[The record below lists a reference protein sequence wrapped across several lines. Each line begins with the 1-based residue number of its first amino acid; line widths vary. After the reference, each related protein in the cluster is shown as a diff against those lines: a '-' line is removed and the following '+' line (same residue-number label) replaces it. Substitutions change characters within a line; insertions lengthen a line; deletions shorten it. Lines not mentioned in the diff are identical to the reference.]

1 VTAAPSQP
9 PRLKRYELVGA
20 WLHVWTPPK
29 GVEVPPVPVRRLL
42 IWGAVVAV
50 VLGGA
55 AAVIVPAIDKGKRRG
70 AAERARAEQAYVAR
84 EKARL
89 AKDQTPR
96 SGRSTTRTA
105 TDAGTRALVLADMRA
120 AITSDARARARA
132 GTIDG
137 PISRTTCDVVPS
149 LTNAQRG
156 IYRCL
161 AVSGSEDNSVK
172 GFSLLTGYSFI
183 ANVDFTHGSFVW
195 CKLNPR
201 PGERARGDIPHVQVS
216 PACAGKLSE
225 AL

>member
-1 VTAAPSQP
+1 VTAGRSQQP
-9 PRLKRYELVGA
+9 KLRRLELVAA

-29 GVEVPPVPVRRLL
+29 GVDVPPVPVRRLVIYGL
-42 IWGAVVAV
+42 AAAL
-50 VLGGA
+50 VLGA
-55 AAVIVPAIDKGKRRG
+55 AAALIVPAIDKGKREG

-89 AKDQTPR
+89 AKDQTPH
-96 SGRSTTRTA
+96 SGRSATGRADDARTRT
-105 TDAGTRALVLADMRA
+105 LVLADLRA

-161 AVSGSEDNSVK
+161 AVSGSEDKSVK

-201 PGERARGDIPHVQVS
+201 PGERARGDIPHVRVS